1 MQRTEGRNRISDSS
15 AVWLILTTLLKM
27 PTLALF
33 PLCCLP
39 HHQLGLPRWLSGQE
53 ICLPSRRRMFDPW
66 VRKIPWRRK
75 WQHAPVFFPGKT
87 HRQRSLAGYSPWG
100 CKRVG
105 HDLVTKQQ
113 NSNQL
118 EFSAIHVHIYI
129 HISRETFITN
139 HVQAHFMNICSL
151 ILESF
156 SEIHRVVL
164 ELGSTNSETPTHL
177 FPANC
182 STFAF

>member
-1 MQRTEGRNRISDSS
+1 MVDTHNASQNAYPGL
-15 AVWLILTTLLKM
+15 VPTLLSSPP
-27 PTLALF
+27 PTGSSQVA
-33 PLCCLP
+33 
-39 HHQLGLPRWLSGQE
+39 QWSR

-164 ELGSTNSETPTHL
+164 ELGSSNSETPTHL